1 MQILIVEDEKRV
13 ADFICKGLR
22 VEGYFCEQAHNGQSG
37 LVLVNSHSFD
47 VIILDRMLPDT
58 DGISFLK
65 HIRNAGISTPVLFL
79 TALDDIE
86 EKVHGLRAGADD
98 YLTKPFD
105 FEELLARIEVLSRRG
120 INGPD
125 VDENIIKLNDISI
138 SLTHRTV
145 YKGNE
150 LIKMTTMEFD
160 LLLFLA
166 KSKGRVL
173 SRERILNAVWQLNS
187 DPLTN
192 VVDVYINRLRKK
204 FDIHQSESFI
214 ETLRGVGYRLNIN

>member
-1 MQILIVEDEKRV
+1 M
-13 ADFICKGLR
+13 
-22 VEGYFCEQAHNGQSG
+22 
-37 LVLVNSHSFD
+37 
-47 VIILDRMLPDT
+47 
-58 DGISFLK
+58 
-65 HIRNAGISTPVLFL
+65 
-79 TALDDIE
+79 DDIE